1 MTKVT
6 LTFGFILV
14 FSLFTVGISAGLLQN
29 AEGAGPSSRTLD
41 SEMVCRSGQV
51 LVYHINFRK
60 YICTSESGAA
70 QWIKYGI
77 AEPVEVS
84 TPGGDKTQLDKAD
97 FAKTSSEK
105 TRLAEL
111 EKVMEKIR
119 TGERIS
125 QGEEK
130 MAKKLQGYLESKQTL
145 QEYWGSESQVVSTP
159 DPTQTTS
166 TTTRTMSQTF
176 TSSTDPG
183 LGHETH
189 QLIIVLP
196 PSENTYVGRVSFSA
210 SVPIQYVS
218 LIGPLGPGENAGQ
231 PTWTPDGETYYGL
244 VLVDNGQKSG
254 GWGFAGNALAL
265 HTMSPEPFT
274 ATVSVA
280 YVELPPGVYDRG
292 TVATGTVQSS
302 PDPGL
307 GHENESIAMILPP
320 REIPYQ
326 GGTIAY
332 TATENIQLVALHGP
346 LGPGE
351 DRGQEIWSP
360 DGETKYALTLIE
372 TNSNNGVWTTFSG
385 NALALHTNNPDGFTA
400 TYAIGGLH

>member
-29 AEGAGPSSRTLD
+29 AEAAGPSAKTPD

-77 AEPVEVS
+77 AEPAGVPSPSGV
-84 TPGGDKTQLDKAD
+84 KQLDKTD

-105 TRLAEL
+105 TRLAEI
-111 EKVMEKIR
+111 EKIIEKSKA
-119 TGERIS
+119 GERLSHSEQRMLDRVHEFMGSKLTLEEYYGDSS
-125 QGEEK
+125 QI
-130 MAKKLQGYLESKQTL
+130 
-145 QEYWGSESQVVSTP
+145 VSTP

-210 SVPIQYVS
+210 SAPIQYVS

-265 HTMSPEPFT
+265 HTMSTEPFT

-292 TVATGTVQSS
+292 TVATGTIHSS
-302 PDPGL
+302 PDPGI
-307 GHENESIAMILPP
+307 GDEGESLAMILPP

-346 LGPGE
+346 LALGE
-351 DRGQEIWSP
+351 DRGQAIWSP

-385 NALALHTNNPDGFTA
+385 NALALHTNNPNGFTA